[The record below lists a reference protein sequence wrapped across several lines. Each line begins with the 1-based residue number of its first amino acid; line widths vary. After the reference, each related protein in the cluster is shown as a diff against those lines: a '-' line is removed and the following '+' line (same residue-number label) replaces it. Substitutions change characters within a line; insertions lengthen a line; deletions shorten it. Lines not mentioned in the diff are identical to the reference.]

1 MSDDLLEVAQLGVEA
16 ESFKSSRLGKYM
28 VESARDEIL
37 DASEKLCTVNPDD
50 RDEIERL
57 QNKVYRANSFI
68 TWLSQ
73 LIEDGNFVIQEMRD
87 EE

>member
-57 QNKVYRANSFI
+57 QNKIYRLRGTLAH
-68 TWLSQ
+68 L
-73 LIEDGNFVIQEMRD
+73 GAH
-87 EE
+87 